1 MKRMEMGKKEEIK
14 KGPWKAEEEEVKQ
27 TLRF

>member
-14 KGPWKAEEEEVKQ
+14 KGLWKVEEEEVKQ
-27 TLRF
+27 ILRF